1 MKIQSISD
9 IITNSSTEVFVV
21 YEENNIDSIKE
32 LVNSILSLVDPSKT
46 CDDYFD
52 IEMMINYEGLYNIL
66 YDTYNEK
73 GDYEFKE
80 IEEFHN
86 IGSTGSYED
95 TLEYLETIP
104 KDIIEKLF
112 NDSSYYYMYE
122 GVSIIPK
129 TEEAKEVAKV
139 LNKIDKIF
147 EINYAED

>member
-21 YEENNIDSIKE
+21 YDESNISSIKE

-52 IEMMINYEGLYNIL
+52 IEMVVNYEGLYYIL
-66 YDTYNEK
+66 CDLYNDER
-73 GDYEFKE
+73 DYEFKE
-80 IEEFHN
+80 IEEFYN
-86 IGSTGSYED
+86 IKNYKNEM
-95 TLEYLETIP
+95 EYLKTIP
-104 KDIIEKLF
+104 KDVIEKLF
-112 NDSSYYYMYE
+112 EESSYYYMYE
-122 GVSIIPK
+122 GISITPK

-147 EINYAED
+147 EISYTENY